1 MVVFFYHLYKWNCFK
16 SPKYFK
22 IFINKTLYIHRQMN
36 QSNMGESIVSI
47 ALMITE
53 WKWNWNKSR
62 IIAELKLL

>member
-1 MVVFFYHLYKWNCFK
+1 
-16 SPKYFK
+16 
-22 IFINKTLYIHRQMN
+22 MN

-62 IIAELKLL
+62 IIAELKLLWFYK